1 MSGLTKLIPPA
12 ASYFGSSDSSG
23 NVTVSREWYLLLYN
37 ISLQVLGAGA
47 GSPPVVYSPGGT
59 LGTPSS
65 GNLAECTGYT
75 YANLAGIVPTWNQNT
90 TGTAANATNATNA
103 TNLTGLTATKANL
116 NTITSPL
123 GTAAFTASTAYQPSV
138 STYTIATLPVA
149 PTAGTKAYVSNGQAV
164 PLFMGA
170 VSTTG
175 TTFAP
180 VFYNGS
186 AWLYG

>member
-47 GSPPVVYSPGGT
+47 GSPPVIYSSGGT

-90 TGTAANATNATNA
+90 TGTAAHA
-103 TNLTGLTATKANL
+103 TNLTGLTATIANL
-116 NTITSPL
+116 NTVILPL
-123 GTAAFTASTAYQPSV
+123 GTAAFTASSAYQPTIQ
-138 STYTIATLPVA
+138 TYTIATLPVA
-149 PTAGTKAYVSNGQAV
+149 PTSGTKAYVSNGQAI

>member
-12 ASYFGSSDSSG
+12 ASYFGNADNNG

-37 ISLQVLGAGA
+37 ISLQVLGAGSA
-47 GSPPVVYSPGGT
+47 SPPVVYSSGGA

-65 GNLAECTGYT
+65 GNLAACTGYT

-90 TGTAANATNATNA
+90 TGTAANATN
-103 TNLTGLTATKANL
+103 LTGLNATKANL
-116 NTITSPL
+116 NTVTSPL

-138 STYTIATLPVA
+138 STYTIATLPVS
-149 PTAGTKAYVSNGQAV
+149 PTAGTKAYVSNGQTG

-170 VSTTG
+170 VSATG